1 MDKPIIIF
9 IIIVLII
16 SIILLILLRYT
27 HPTIQGVSSMKT
39 LTTTTTSKTIKSTIT
54 RSTSPTTTTTPI
66 KTGNITLIIVVDNN
80 PDPKGIL
87 RSAWGLSILVNTS
100 QGLILF
106 DTGPDP
112 NLLKYNLL
120 KLGIRP
126 QDIKA
131 VVISHSHG
139 DHTGGLPFILKN
151 HPNISVYIPA
161 GSSKYLEEYV
171 LKYGGVP
178 ITVNETTMIMNGIYV
193 LGELYGPP
201 WEQSLV
207 VRSDKGYIL
216 LVGCSHPGIVRITE
230 HLINDLGKPPYLIIG
245 GFHIAGAPLT
255 ECKEIIEELINLGVE
270 KIAPIHCSGDTI
282 RELLEKKYPDHYL
295 PAHTGSIIKI

>member
-1 MDKPIIIF
+1 MGKSIIMF
-9 IIIVLII
+9 IIAVLIV
-16 SIILLILLRYT
+16 SIILSILLRYT
-27 HPTIQGVSSMKT
+27 HPTIRGVSSVET
-39 LTTTTTSKTIKSTIT
+39 STTTAMSKTIKPTITKSASTIIT
-54 RSTSPTTTTTPI
+54 RKSE
-66 KTGNITLIIVVDNN
+66 NITLVIVVDNN
-80 PDPKGIL
+80 PDPRGIL

-112 NLLKYNLL
+112 DLLKYNLL
-120 KLGIRP
+120 KLGINP

-151 HPNISVYIPA
+151 HPGIPVYIPA
-161 GSSKYLEEYV
+161 SSLRYFEEPI
-171 LKYGGVP
+171 LKYGGIP
-178 ITVNETTMIMNGIYV
+178 FPVNRTTMIMSGIYI

-207 VRSDKGYIL
+207 VSSGKGYIL

-230 HLINDLGKPPYLIIG
+230 ELIEELGKPPYLIIG
-245 GFHIAGAPLT
+245 GFHMAGASPT
-255 ECKEIIEELINLGVE
+255 ECKEVVDELIGLGVE
-270 KIAPIHCSGDTI
+270 KISPIHCSGDTI
-282 RELLEKKYPDHYL
+282 RELLKDEYPSYYIQ
-295 PAHTGSIIKI
+295 AHTGSIIKI

>member
-9 IIIVLII
+9 IIIVLIV

-39 LTTTTTSKTIKSTIT
+39 STTTTTSKTIKSTIT

-151 HPNISVYIPA
+151 HPNIPVYIPA

>member
-1 MDKPIIIF
+1 MNKLAII
-9 IIIVLII
+9 II
-16 SIILLILLRYT
+16 SIIIIASILLLILLKYT
-27 HPTIQGVSSMKT
+27 YPIIQRAPSMKT
-39 LTTTTTSKTIKSTIT
+39 ESTTTYIITEITKTQSTKSN
-54 RSTSPTTTTTPI
+54 TTTAGAKI
-66 KTGNITLIIVVDNN
+66 RNVTLIIVVDNN
-80 PDPKGIL
+80 LDPKGIL
-87 RSAWGLSILVNTS
+87 RSAWGLSILINTS

-112 NLLKYNLL
+112 NILKYNLL
-120 KLGIRP
+120 KLGIKP

-139 DHTGGLPFILKN
+139 DHTGGLPYILKN
-151 HPNISVYIPA
+151 HPGIPVYIPA
-161 GSSKYLEEYV
+161 GSSRYLEEYV
-171 LKYGGVP
+171 LRYSGVL
-178 ITVNETTMIMNGIYV
+178 ITVNETTMIMDGIYI

-230 HLINDLGKPPYLIIG
+230 HLINDLGRPPYLIIG

-255 ECKEIIEELINLGVE
+255 ECKDIVEKLISLGVK
-270 KIAPIHCSGDTI
+270 KIAPIHCSGNTI
-282 RELLEKKYPDHYL
+282 RELLEKEYSNYYIQ
-295 PAHTGSIIKI
+295 AHT

>member
-9 IIIVLII
+9 IIIVLIV

-39 LTTTTTSKTIKSTIT
+39 STTTTTTMKSTIT
-54 RSTSPTTTTTPI
+54 RTTSTTTTTTTI

-112 NLLKYNLL
+112 NILKHNLL

-151 HPNISVYIPA
+151 HPNIPVYIPA

-255 ECKEIIEELINLGVE
+255 ECKEIIEELINLGIE